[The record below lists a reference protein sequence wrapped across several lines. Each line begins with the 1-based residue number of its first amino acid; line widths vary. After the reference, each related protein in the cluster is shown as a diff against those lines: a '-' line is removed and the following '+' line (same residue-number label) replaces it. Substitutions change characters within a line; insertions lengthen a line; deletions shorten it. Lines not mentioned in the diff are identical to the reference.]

1 MRALASSSDSNET
14 AFVADGTVW
23 CLTGRTMVVRAE
35 ALQPQHL
42 QPQHIKNG
50 NNEDDD
56 ENDFCH
62 ALTHETWAGKPI
74 NTGDDGF
81 VTHWLL
87 NRGWRIT
94 FQSAPEA
101 EVLTLVE
108 DAPNFARQLVRWR
121 RSGFRTHS
129 RLILHEPGFWA
140 LRRVYPGFAVKCAR
154 FLVRPLSTLILFSAW
169 VDAIWRSPHVA

>member
-14 AFVADGTVW
+14 AFVDDGTVW
-23 CLTGRTMVVRAE
+23 CMTGRTMVVRAE
-35 ALQPQHL
+35 ALQRQHT
-42 QPQHIKNG
+42 KTDNS
-50 NNEDDD
+50 D

-121 RSGFRTHS
+121 RSGFRTFL
-129 RLILHEPGFWA
+129 RLILYEPGFWA
-140 LRRVYPGFAVKCAR
+140 LRKVYPGFAVKCVR
-154 FLVRPLSTLILFSAW
+154 FLVRPLSTLILLAAW
-169 VDAIWRSPHVA
+169 VDALWRSPRVA